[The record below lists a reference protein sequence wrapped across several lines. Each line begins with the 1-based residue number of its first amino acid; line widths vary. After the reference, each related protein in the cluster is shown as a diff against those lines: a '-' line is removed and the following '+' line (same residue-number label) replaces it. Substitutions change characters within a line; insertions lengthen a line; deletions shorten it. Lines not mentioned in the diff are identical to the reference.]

1 MCTLSTTLGSGA
13 DEDEIERIRREFEDA
28 KRNYLSI
35 PAAMK
40 DMPKMD
46 PQGLPVRSSSVA
58 LECLKMVT
66 EFAGAGVHGF
76 QGFTST
82 RTSNWTTC
90 KSTASTTTTR
100 SRTTPT
106 TCSA

>member
-46 PQGLPVRSSSVA
+46 PQGMSTCSPLLARAVLAA
-58 LECLKMVT
+58 LECLEMDT
-66 EFAGAGVHGF
+66 EFAMLGYGLGSYVGFRDLREQERQAG
-76 QGFTST
+76 
-82 RTSNWTTC
+82 
-90 KSTASTTTTR
+90 
-100 SRTTPT
+100 
-106 TCSA
+106 